1 MMLLAIPLGMFFG
14 FSLYYVGATK
24 PSKIINMLRLKD
36 LSLAKIILGA
46 IGFGSLAIGII
57 GVLNLFPTAHFE
69 IKSLNLGV
77 LLGGLIFGI
86 GFGLVGSCPGTAMA
100 SLFTNFKHAIWVI
113 LGGIIVALTFSSSYG
128 FMKDLG
134 LVNKLNF
141 GKLTLF
147 DISSKGSSLFHLGIS
162 GLIIWG
168 ALLIVVAIIIP
179 KTLLQRK
186 TKN

>member
-1 MMLLAIPLGMFFG
+1 MILLAIPLGMFFG

-69 IKSLNLGV
+69 IKPLNLGV

-147 DISSKGSSLFHLGIS
+147 DISSKG
-162 GLIIWG
+162 
-168 ALLIVVAIIIP
+168 
-179 KTLLQRK
+179 
-186 TKN
+186 

>member
-1 MMLLAIPLGMFFG
+1 MILLAIPLGMFFG
-14 FSLYYVGATK
+14 FSLYYVGATN
-24 PSKIINMLRLKD
+24 PAKIIDMLRLKD

-46 IGFGSLAIGII
+46 IGFGSLTI
-57 GVLNLFPTAHFE
+57 GVSGLLTLFPTAHFE
-69 IKSLNLGV
+69 IKPLDLGV

-86 GFGLVGSCPGTAMA
+86 GFGLVGSCPGTAIA
-100 SLFTNFKHAIWVI
+100 ALFTNFKHAVWVI
-113 LGGIIVALTFSSSYG
+113 LGGIVGALTFSSSYG

-134 LVNKLNF
+134 LVTKFNF

-147 DISSKGSSLFHLGIS
+147 DISSKGSALFHLGIS

-179 KTLLQRK
+179 KTLLQE
-186 TKN
+186 KNKN